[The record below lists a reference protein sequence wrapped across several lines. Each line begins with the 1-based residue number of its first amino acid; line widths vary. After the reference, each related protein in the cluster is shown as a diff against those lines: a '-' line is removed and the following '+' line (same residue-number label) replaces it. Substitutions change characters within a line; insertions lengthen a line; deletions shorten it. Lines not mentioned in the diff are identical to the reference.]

1 MRERY
6 HLWLGLQEKRS
17 IKALGLQ
24 LWEHIGGE
32 RELVKAY
39 AFSGGW
45 EHNGRRR
52 GGLESG
58 FSVRWDHKEAGR
70 ALVDAYAYSG
80 GWGHNGGRRGLVDEY
95 ESSGGWISTL

>member
-45 EHNGRRR
+45 
-52 GGLESG
+52 
-58 FSVRWDHKEAGR
+58 
-70 ALVDAYAYSG
+70 
-80 GWGHNGGRRGLVDEY
+80 GHNGGRRGLVDEY

>member
-45 EHNGRRR
+45 EH
-52 GGLESG
+52 
-58 FSVRWDHKEAGR
+58 KEAGR

>member
-45 EHNGRRR
+45 
-52 GGLESG
+52 
-58 FSVRWDHKEAGR
+58 
-70 ALVDAYAYSG
+70 
-80 GWGHNGGRRGLVDEY
+80 GHNGGRRGLVDEY
-95 ESSGGWISTL
+95 ESSGEWISTL